1 MLKKLLRYDFK
12 SVLRFWWIAALS
24 TVGLALVGGWSWS
37 VFEKDKELPQMLYVV
52 ATLAAIVAV
61 LGGVAFVIMTVILLF
76 SRFYKNFF
84 TDEGYFT
91 FTLPVKRSSLLNSK
105 LISSVSTLLMTGLVL
120 LFDLLVAV
128 CIGEADVIFTRE
140 FWINLGKEIEHFFET
155 LDGYVVFAIVQTI
168 VSVIFTVIISVLFA
182 FCCITIASI
191 IAKKAKVITAIIIYY
206 VANSTVIFGLVM
218 YNLFAMDT
226 LVDWL
231 DSVPIYLENPTA
243 VLMSLCKILFSGI
256 FCAVLYSFQYWML
269 DKKLNLS

>member
-12 SVLRFWWIAALS
+12 SVLRYWWIAALS

-52 ATLAAIVAV
+52 ATLAEIIAV
-61 LGGVAFVIMTVILLF
+61 LGGVAFVIMTVIILF

-84 TDEGYFT
+84 TDEGYLT

-105 LISSVSTLLMTGLVL
+105 LIVSVTTLIITGLVL

-140 FWINLGKEIEHFFET
+140 FWVTLGKEIEHFFET

-168 VSVIFTVIISVLFA
+168 VSVILTVIISVLFA

-191 IAKKAKVITAIIIYY
+191 IAKKAKVITAIVIYY
-206 VANSTVIFGLVM
+206 VANSTVVFGMVM
-218 YNLFAMDT
+218 YNLFAVGT
-226 LVDWL
+226 LYDWL
-231 DSVPIYLENPTA
+231 DNVPRYYENPTA
-243 VLMSLCKILFSGI
+243 VLISLCTILFKGI
-256 FCAVLYSFQYWML
+256 FCATLYAFQYWML

>member
-12 SVLRFWWIAALS
+12 SVLRYWWIAAAS
-24 TVGLALVGGWSWS
+24 TLGLAVIGGWSLS
-37 VFEKDKELPQMLYVV
+37 IFENQKEFPEMLYVV
-52 ATLAAIVAV
+52 ATLAAIIAV

-84 TDEGYFT
+84 TDEGYLT

-105 LISSVSTLLMTGLVL
+105 LIVSVTTLIITGLVL

-140 FWINLGKEIEHFFET
+140 FWVTLGKEIEHFFET

-168 VSVIFTVIISVLFA
+168 VSVILTVIISVLFA

-218 YNLFAMDT
+218 YNLFAMET

>member
-52 ATLAAIVAV
+52 ATLAAIIAV

-84 TDEGYFT
+84 TDEGYLT

-191 IAKKAKVITAIIIYY
+191 IAKKAKVITAIAIYY
-206 VANSTVIFGLVM
+206 VANSTVVFGLTM
-218 YNLFAMDT
+218 YNLFAVDT

>member
-52 ATLAAIVAV
+52 ATLAEIIAV
-61 LGGVAFVIMTVILLF
+61 LGGVAFVIMTVIILF

-84 TDEGYFT
+84 TDEGYLT

-105 LISSVSTLLMTGLVL
+105 LIVSVTTLIITGLVL

-140 FWINLGKEIEHFFET
+140 FWVTLGKEIEHFFET

-168 VSVIFTVIISVLFA
+168 VSVILTVIISVLFA

-191 IAKKAKVITAIIIYY
+191 IAKKAKVITAIVIYY
-206 VANSTVIFGLVM
+206 VANSTVVFGMVM
-218 YNLFAMDT
+218 YNLFAVGT
-226 LVDWL
+226 LYDWL
-231 DSVPIYLENPTA
+231 DNVPRYYENPTA
-243 VLMSLCKILFSGI
+243 VLISLCTILFKGI
-256 FCAVLYSFQYWML
+256 FCATLYAFQYWML

>member
-52 ATLAAIVAV
+52 ATLAEIIAV
-61 LGGVAFVIMTVILLF
+61 LGGVAFVIMTVIILF

-84 TDEGYFT
+84 TDEGYLT

-105 LISSVSTLLMTGLVL
+105 LIVSVTTLIITGLVL

-128 CIGEADVIFTRE
+128 CIGEADVVFTRE

-168 VSVIFTVIISVLFA
+168 VSVILTVIISVLFA

>member
-226 LVDWL
+226 LVDSL
-231 DSVPIYLENPTA
+231 DSVQIYLENTTA
-243 VLMSLCKILFSGI
+243 VIMYLCKILFSGI